1 MKCKNCE
8 IISNGS
14 IIKVDAQNK
23 CIFCGRQVGGNINKP
38 MEKITPELIINQMAE
53 WVEQKKSI
61 APSLW
66 LQASAKLNVL
76 RGDVDDRIYTLEH
89 NLNVEK
95 AELLKDTEMTSAKAE
110 SIVKARPEYME
121 MRKLTAKGKQID
133 EFIRLAKKMATL
145 KDLEFNQ

>member
-1 MKCKNCE
+1 
-8 IISNGS
+8 
-14 IIKVDAQNK
+14 
-23 CIFCGRQVGGNINKP
+23 

-53 WVEQKKSI
+53 WVEQKKAI

-95 AELLKDTEMTSAKAE
+95 AELLKDIEMTSAKAE

-133 EFIRLAKKMATL
+133 EFIKISKRMATL